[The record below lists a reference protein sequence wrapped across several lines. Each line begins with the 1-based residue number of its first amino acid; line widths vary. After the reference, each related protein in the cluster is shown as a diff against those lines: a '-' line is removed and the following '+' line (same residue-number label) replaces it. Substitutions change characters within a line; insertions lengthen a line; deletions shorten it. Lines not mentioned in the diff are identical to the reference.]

1 MKVNSSRSMMA
12 EKSNNVNTC
21 PLSNLEHHKVFDV
34 DQNMGTHLTGSGTF
48 FSFLMPLVERYHA
61 NNSINSINE
70 SLPPKFEK
78 FDMQTSNACHKGF
91 VVFDHT
97 ETKNTVICHPSWL
110 NDCTCESSLGPEINQ
125 IGKCFLNEGKDFN
138 QQIKEAMPSFHF
150 SSALQPNLSR
160 SISDDIV
167 QDSTTMRT
175 SLAFKS
181 NRGKCDIGRYHNVQT
196 KNESEISFSSGNGI
210 LNQFHED
217 TEEIDA
223 LLSSD
228 EELNS
233 TGHSPEDDASSNC
246 LYEAEKNDGIRKRK
260 FRIVP
265 LEEEDDASVGLGK
278 ADLINKDTRNSN
290 IWGLKRKVSLKSQLS
305 RKDPSVNILEQVYM
319 GMNDYSS
326 SSGTF
331 GESLDPTKRVKIKA
345 NIRLLKNVI
354 PGGND
359 LDTETVLSRAVQYVK
374 CLEQRLQA
382 LERGGS

>member
-1 MKVNSSRSMMA
+1 MKGNFSRSMMA
-12 EKSNNVNTC
+12 EKLNNVNTC

-48 FSFLMPLVERYHA
+48 FSLFMPLVERYQA
-61 NNSINSINE
+61 NDSINSINE

-150 SSALQPNLSR
+150 SSALRPNLSR

-228 EELNS
+228 DDLSS
-233 TGHSPEDDASSNC
+233 TGNSPTDASSYQYKEGEVKHEGDSIIGIKRSLENMSSEENDDADSNETSPSQNKFQNYLDLRTEEKSYYKEMLKSSLLNQVC
-246 LYEAEKNDGIRKRK
+246 ISKLTLVNPLYQSKKRK
-260 FRIVP
+260 SLFI
-265 LEEEDDASVGLGK
+265 
-278 ADLINKDTRNSN
+278 
-290 IWGLKRKVSLKSQLS
+290 KR
-305 RKDPSVNILEQVYM
+305 
-319 GMNDYSS
+319 
-326 SSGTF
+326 T
-331 GESLDPTKRVKIKA
+331 
-345 NIRLLKNVI
+345 
-354 PGGND
+354 
-359 LDTETVLSRAVQYVK
+359 
-374 CLEQRLQA
+374 
-382 LERGGS
+382 